1 MTVSLD
7 SDLGDAAPTRSR
19 RRLPRAFNSWAARIA
34 SLMLLFLLAIAFL
47 GSWIAPHSQSAL
59 IGPPYEKPSAEF
71 MLGTDYLGED
81 VFSRVLY
88 GGRYVIV
95 FALIATVF
103 AYLIGGSLGLIA
115 GFSRSIVDP
124 VIMRAADVM
133 LAFPALFLI
142 LLLASR
148 FGAGPTVVIVG
159 ISLIHIP
166 YIARI
171 VRIATQDVS
180 VRGFVEAAVARGDS
194 TFSILRREI
203 LPNIWGP
210 ISADA
215 GPRLTISILLVA
227 GLNFL
232 GIGLSP
238 PTADWAVMISENRS
252 GLTLNHWAVTVPAL
266 MIALL
271 TVSVNVLAD
280 AIARSRGHSIDETF
294 RR

>member
-1 MTVSLD
+1 MTVTLEPE
-7 SDLGDAAPTRSR
+7 LGDAAPARSR
-19 RRLPRAFNSWAARIA
+19 RRLPRAFNSWSARIA
-34 SLMLLFLLAIAFL
+34 SLVLLFLLAIAFF
-47 GSWIAPHSQSAL
+47 GSWFAPYSQSAL
-59 IGPPYEKPSAEF
+59 VGPPYEKPSAEF
-71 MLGTDYLGED
+71 RLGTDYLGED

-95 FALIATVF
+95 FAVIATGF
-103 AYLIGGSLGLIA
+103 AYLIGASLGLIA

-124 VIMRAADVM
+124 IIMRAADVL

-148 FGAGPTVVIVG
+148 FGSGPTVVIVG

-280 AIARSRGHSIDETF
+280 AVARSRGHSIDETF

>member
-1 MTVSLD
+1 MTVTLEPE
-7 SDLGDAAPTRSR
+7 LGDSALIRSR
-19 RRLPRAFNSWAARIA
+19 RRLPSVFHSWSARIA
-34 SLMLLFLLAIAFL
+34 SLVLLLVLAIAFL
-47 GSWIAPHSQSAL
+47 GSWVAPYSQSAL
-59 IGPPYEKPSAEF
+59 VGPPYEQPSAQF
-71 MLGTDYLGED
+71 RLGTDYLGED

-95 FALIATVF
+95 FAVIATAL
-103 AYLIGGSLGLIA
+103 AYLIGGGLGLIA

-124 VIMRAADVM
+124 IIMRGADVL

-142 LLLASR
+142 LLLAAR
-148 FGAGPTVVIVG
+148 FGTGPTVVIVG
-159 ISLIHIP
+159 ITVIHIP
-166 YIARI
+166 YVARI
-171 VRIATQDVS
+171 VRIATQEVS
-180 VRGFVEAAVARGDS
+180 VRGFVEAADARGDS
-194 TFSILRREI
+194 TPSILRREI

-280 AIARSRGHSIDETF
+280 AVARSRGQSVDETF